1 MTLPERI
8 AAFVALGEELKKLTP
23 EQKHEIASRAGNANP
38 WFDERNVTNA
48 LNGIIYLLDKENLED
63 WLFAYDFSHI
73 NPQKVGVIMAG
84 NIPMVGFHDFLTVL
98 ISGHELYAKLSS
110 EDTFLMKMLADH
122 LIRIEPRFDKNIHFV
137 ELLKEVD
144 AVIATG
150 SDNTAR
156 YFEFYFARKPHI
168 IRKNRT
174 SLGILTGSETTAD
187 FQALGEDIFR
197 YYGLGCR
204 NVSKLLVPE
213 NYAFKSFFEAIE
225 PFHYILD
232 HHKYQN
238 NYDYNKS
245 ILLVNGSPHLDNGF
259 LLLSQSDQLVS
270 PISVLFYQTYTDAA
284 DLGNQLKNIKDKT
297 QALVSADG
305 WYPNSIAFGQAQ
317 CPAVWDYA
325 DGVDTLA
332 FLISLKKV

>member
-8 AAFVALGEELKKLTP
+8 AAFVSLGEELKNLTP
-23 EQKHEIASRAGNANP
+23 EQKLQIRERAGNGNP
-38 WFDERNVTNA
+38 WFDERNITNA
-48 LNGIIYLLDKENLED
+48 FNGIIYLLDKENLED
-63 WLFAYDFSHI
+63 WLFVYDLENI
-73 NPQKVGVIMAG
+73 TPKNVGVIMAG

-98 ISGHELYAKLSS
+98 ISGHYLYAKLSS
-110 EDTFLMKMLADH
+110 EDTFLMKMLAER
-122 LIRIEPRFDKNIHFV
+122 LVKIEPRFAERIQFV
-137 ELLKEVD
+137 ALLKEAD
-144 AVIATG
+144 AIIATG

-156 YFEFYFARKPHI
+156 YFEYYFSKKPHI

-174 SLGILTGSETTAD
+174 SLGILSGNETPED
-187 FQALGEDIFR
+187 FRALGEDIFT

-213 NYAFKSFFEAIE
+213 NYSFTGFYEAIE
-225 PFHYILD
+225 PFKYILD
-232 HHKYQN
+232 HNKYQN

-245 ILLVNGSPHLDNGF
+245 ILLVNRAPHLDNGF
-259 LLLSQSDQLVS
+259 LLLSESDQLVS
-270 PISVLFYQTYTDAA
+270 PISVLFYGTYANA
-284 DLGNQLKNIKDKT
+284 DDLKNQLVAVKDKT
-297 QALVSADG
+297 QAVVSVGA

-332 FLISLKKV
+332 FLSKL